1 MGLTVPKG
9 KKSHFSKY
17 GSLLGGGQRRVS
29 AKSINHS
36 LEVMVGN
43 STTSRNTRG
52 MPEAQWFLTQI
63 QESIYPDLKKGNS
76 LILLLLGGA
85 IPQLKK

>member
-1 MGLTVPKG
+1 MGLTEPKG
-9 KKSHFSKY
+9 KKPHFSKY
-17 GSLLGGGQRRVS
+17 DSLLGGGHRRVS

-43 STTSRNTRG
+43 STTSRNTTG
-52 MPEAQWFLTQI
+52 MPEAQRFLTQI
-63 QESIYPDLKKGNS
+63 QQGIFPDLEKGNS
-76 LILLLLGGA
+76 LILLLLDEA